1 MYRDKLSHDVE
12 RDATEIFM
20 EMNTEEDY
28 GGLQINENYGLT
40 IIRKSDGKPVP
51 KRSAGWEHMVAF
63 ALIGALHKNAPFD
76 GPVIM
81 DSPFYR
87 LDSIN
92 TESMVK
98 ALPLIANQVLML
110 PYPGEI
116 NPSTTRADIGDHIV
130 QELEIARI
138 SSNESTIKEMST
150 NG

>member
-1 MYRDKLSHDVE
+1 
-12 RDATEIFM
+12 
-20 EMNTEEDY
+20 
-28 GGLQINENYGLT
+28 
-40 IIRKSDGKPVP
+40 
-51 KRSAGWEHMVAF
+51 MVAF

-87 LDSIN
+87 LDTIN

-138 SSNESTIKEMST
+138 SSNESTIKEMSI